1 MISVQSVHAHSA
13 FIMEGVYRHCIHDGD
28 MTECRVLCRVYI
40 MVPGRTAEYNA
51 EYTSWW
57 HDGVQSIMQSIH
69 HSGMTECRVYIM
81 VP

>member
-1 MISVQSVHAHSA
+1 MISVQSVHAYSA

-57 HDGVQSIMQSIH
+57 HDGLQSRH
-69 HSGMTECRVYIM
+69 HSGMTDCRV
-81 VP
+81 

>member
-40 MVPGRTAEYNA
+40 MVPGKNAEYNA
-51 EYTSWW
+51 E
-57 HDGVQSIMQSIH
+57 
-69 HSGMTECRVYIM
+69 
-81 VP
+81 